1 MLLSTKK
8 VRRGKEAC
16 MKKTIRGFTLIEL
29 LISVAIIGLLAAMF
43 VPNALTAIHKSK
55 QKSTMRD
62 MRTIGVAIADYVTDN
77 GSAPAQEG
85 IYDGSSAFYNAVS
98 PFYVKTL
105 PLNDKWGTGYR
116 VWCGSAAAE
125 YGISDALGDDFLV
138 ASFGRDKAQESFVFD
153 EGSFGA
159 GLFQVASISDF
170 DKDLI
175 MWNGIWIRYPRVGSR
190 SGS

>member
-1 MLLSTKK
+1 
-8 VRRGKEAC
+8 
-16 MKKTIRGFTLIEL
+16 MKKTIRGFSLIEL
-29 LISVAIIGLLAAMF
+29 LITIATIGILAAMF

-62 MRTIGVAIADYVTDN
+62 IRTIAVAITDYVTDS
-77 GSAPAQEG
+77 GSAPAQDG
-85 IYDGSSAFYNAVS
+85 TYDGSSAFYNAMS

-105 PLNDKWGTGYR
+105 PLNDKWGAGYR

-125 YGISDALGDDFLV
+125 YGISDSLSDDFLV
-138 ASFGRDKAQESFVFD
+138 ASFGRDKTQESFVFD
-153 EGSFGA
+153 EGALGA
-159 GLFQVASISDF
+159 GLFQVSSLSDF

-175 MWNGIWIRYPRVGSR
+175 MWNGIWIRYPRVGSS

>member
-1 MLLSTKK
+1 
-8 VRRGKEAC
+8 
-16 MKKTIRGFTLIEL
+16 MKKTTRGFSLIEL

-62 MRTIGVAIADYVTDN
+62 VRTIAVAITDYVTDN
-77 GSAPAQEG
+77 GSAPAQNG
-85 IYDGSSAFYNAVS
+85 TYDGSSAFYNAMS
-98 PFYVKTL
+98 PFYVKIL

-125 YGISDALGDDFLV
+125 YGISDALSDDFLV
-138 ASFGRDKAQESFVFD
+138 ASFGRDKTQESFVFD
-153 EGSFGA
+153 GESLGA
-159 GLFQVASISDF
+159 GLFQVSSLSDF

-175 MWNGIWIRYPRVGSR
+175 MWNGIWIRYPRAGSS

>member
-85 IYDGSSAFYNAVS
+85 IYDGSSAFYNAIS

-125 YGISDALGDDFLV
+125 Y

>member
-1 MLLSTKK
+1 
-8 VRRGKEAC
+8 

-29 LISVAIIGLLAAMF
+29 LIAVAIIGLLVAMF

-62 MRTIGVAIADYVTDN
+62 IRTIAVAITDYVTDN
-77 GSAPAQEG
+77 GSTPAQDG
-85 IYDGSSAFYNAVS
+85 IYDGSSAFYNAMS
-98 PFYVKTL
+98 PFYVKVL
-105 PLNDKWGTGYR
+105 PLNDKWGAGYR

-125 YGISDALGDDFLV
+125 YGISDSLGDDFLV
-138 ASFGRDKAQESFVFD
+138 ASFGRDKTQESFVFD
-153 EGSFGA
+153 GGTFGA
-159 GLFQVASISDF
+159 GTFQVSSISDF

-175 MWNGIWIRYPRVGSR
+175 MWNGNWIRYPRIGST

>member
-1 MLLSTKK
+1 
-8 VRRGKEAC
+8 
-16 MKKTIRGFTLIEL
+16 MKKTTRGFSLIEL

-62 MRTIGVAIADYVTDN
+62 LRTIAVAITDYVTDN
-77 GSAPAQEG
+77 GSAPAQDG
-85 IYDGSSAFYNAVS
+85 TYDGGSAFYNAMS

-125 YGISDALGDDFLV
+125 YGISDALSDEFLV
-138 ASFGRDKAQESFVFD
+138 ASFGRDKTQESFVFD
-153 EGSFGA
+153 EESLGA
-159 GLFQVASISDF
+159 GFFQVSSLSDF
-170 DKDLI
+170 DKDLV
-175 MWNGIWIRYPRVGSR
+175 MWNGIWIRYPRIGSS